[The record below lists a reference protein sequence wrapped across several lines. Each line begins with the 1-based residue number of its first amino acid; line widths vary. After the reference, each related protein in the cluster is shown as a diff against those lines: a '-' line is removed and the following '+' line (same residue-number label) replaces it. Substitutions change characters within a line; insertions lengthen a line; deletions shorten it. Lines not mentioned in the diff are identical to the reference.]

1 MIGAGEAGPRHDG
14 GQGPAGGGGRQSAGG
29 RPPGHH
35 GGVQWA
41 EVTSSWQARGVLSI
55 HLPRWILSE
64 QRLRTGRQGFSVV
77 KIPAKKLMKK
87 LLRVPRNRKT
97 LKF

>member
-29 RPPGHH
+29 RPPRHH

-41 EVTSSWQARGVLSI
+41 EVTSWQVRGVLSV
-55 HLPRWILSE
+55 HLRRWILSE

-87 LLRVPRNRKT
+87 LLRVPRNRKK